1 MFNKKFLVIP
11 IAMSLT
17 LLTSCEAKDII
28 TDYYTSGTRDDYEYA
43 VQECNSVF
51 KGIVED
57 IPMYYQK
64 YYKVNIEIVDIVE
77 SKQSEKLT
85 SYLVVAKYI
94 TEDNNVGYTYDEWK
108 VNDKN
113 ELVDMKNI
121 WTDVI

>member
-1 MFNKKFLVIP
+1 
-11 IAMSLT
+11 
-17 LLTSCEAKDII
+17 
-28 TDYYTSGTRDDYEYA
+28 
-43 VQECNSVF
+43 
-51 KGIVED
+51 
-57 IPMYYQK
+57 MYYQK